1 MAHAEESGALA
12 PPHDARK
19 RLAVLRNRAPGRLR
33 RLAEAA
39 PNPRSAVHT
48 DGRPN
53 AAANADTADIAP
65 HSDGR
70 PHADTADIA
79 PHGDGRP
86 HADTADIAPHGDGR
100 PHADTADIAPHGDGR
115 PHADT
120 NVHGDTH
127 AAATPPRES

>member
-1 MAHAEESGALA
+1 MAHAKESARLA

-53 AAANADTADIAP
+53 AAAYTDGRLNTAAPTDGRPSAAAHTNMAAHADAHTAPAADIA
-65 HSDGR
+65 
-70 PHADTADIA
+70 AD
-79 PHGDGRP
+79 GDGRP
-86 HADTADIAPHGDGR
+86 N
-100 PHADTADIAPHGDGR
+100 
-115 PHADT
+115 ADT
-120 NVHGDTH
+120 N
-127 AAATPPRES
+127 AAATAPRES